1 MTPVPTNDQVAT
13 APEAETPAETPP
25 PAPTHPRASL
35 EPPRLLLPVPGTE
48 PRKRLRPR
56 IDWDLIAC
64 GLHGHELVGTDAAE
78 VLGEHSPFTREAD
91 GIRWYRCLRCE
102 AWVPLEKP
110 IAPTVPLPPAADDI
124 KLPIRGRKLR
134 DRYVLRVIVLERTI
148 HALILAAIVVAIF
161 LFAQHRAWLH
171 ETYIKILT
179 ALQGGVGSS
188 SASSHS
194 GLVYDLNH
202 LFKLSTGTIYLIG
215 AAVAIYTAVLVIEAV
230 GLWRAR
236 RWAEY
241 LTIVETGCFIP
252 FEIYELVGSISALKI
267 FTLVINLAIVGY
279 LLVAH
284 RLFGLR
290 GGLTAAVAAYGGEG

>member
-1 MTPVPTNDQVAT
+1 M
-13 APEAETPAETPP
+13 
-25 PAPTHPRASL
+25 
-35 EPPRLLLPVPGTE
+35 
-48 PRKRLRPR
+48 
-56 IDWDLIAC
+56 
-64 GLHGHELVGTDAAE
+64 
-78 VLGEHSPFTREAD
+78 LGEHSPFTREAD

-215 AAVAIYTAVLVIEAV
+215 VAVDPDMAPGLCDPAVCANQNRRAKNALESSAIHGFFAPDAVRLQH
-230 GLWRAR
+230 LM
-236 RWAEY
+236 
-241 LTIVETGCFIP
+241 
-252 FEIYELVGSISALKI
+252 
-267 FTLVINLAIVGY
+267 
-279 LLVAH
+279 LLI
-284 RLFGLR
+284 
-290 GGLTAAVAAYGGEG
+290 